1 MARRRSFRTDF
12 TILSVF
18 FVLILAVATGF
29 YRLVEG
35 WSLIDS
41 FYFSSTTLITIGHAE
56 LLPSTDL
63 SKLFTVALSFVG
75 VATFLGLIT
84 LVAGELLKEEKV

>member
-12 TILSVF
+12 TVLSVF
-18 FVLILAVATGF
+18 FVLILISATIF
-29 YRLVEG
+29 YRLMEG
-35 WSLIDS
+35 WSWMDS

-63 SKLFTVALSFVG
+63 SKLFTIVLSFVG

-84 LVAGELLKEEKV
+84 LVAGELLKEEEA